1 MWLNAAKSVAQPHD
15 KGVCMRHNAT
25 FVGVGLALLCSVAV
39 FAQGAANQPYVA
51 PAFDTYTPNIPGVV
65 TGGTRVELITD
76 QLNGTEGPVALP
88 DGTLVFTEGGARRL
102 TRIDKDGKLSTFL
115 DNIQSGGLGF
125 DQKGR
130 MIANDNTQGK
140 QGIYIVHPRGAETTL
155 VDRKTQGFMGAND
168 LVVDKKGG
176 VYFTQPEQ
184 ANVGYILPD
193 RKGMK
198 IVAENVTRPNGIT
211 LSPDEKILYVNDSR
225 GEHLLAYDVQADGS
239 VTNRRNFAKYDQI
252 NTSSAGGD
260 VGPGLRYR
268 VTSCADGLAVDKEG
282 RVYNA
287 GCNGIQV
294 YSPQGRHLGTIPT
307 ARVVQNLAFAG
318 QDKKTLYL
326 VGRSAA
332 WKIQMLSEGF
342 KGRAK

>member
-1 MWLNAAKSVAQPHD
+1 
-15 KGVCMRHNAT
+15 MRHNAT
-25 FVGVGLALLCSVAV
+25 FVGVGLAWLCSVPV

-51 PAFDTYTPNIPGVV
+51 PAFDTYTPHIPGVV

-76 QLNGTEGPVALP
+76 QLSGTEGPVALP

-125 DQKGR
+125 DPKGR
-130 MIANDNTQGK
+130 LIANDNTPGK
-140 QGIYIVHPRGAETTL
+140 QGIYIVHPKGVERTL
-155 VDRKTQGFMGAND
+155 VDRGTQGFMGAND

-176 VYFTQPEQ
+176 VYFTQPVQ
-184 ANVGYILPD
+184 ANVGYIRPD
-193 RKGMK
+193 GTGMT
-198 IVAENVTRPNGIT
+198 IVAENITRPNGIT

-225 GEHLLAYDVQADGS
+225 GEYLLAYDVRPEGS
-239 VTNRRNFAKYDQI
+239 VTNRRNFVKYDQI
-252 NTSSAGGD
+252 NTSAAAGD
-260 VGPGLRYR
+260 VGPGLRYS
-268 VTSCADGLAVDKEG
+268 VTSCADGLAVDNEG

-294 YSPQGRHLGTIPT
+294 FSPQGRHLGTIPT

-318 QDKKTLYL
+318 PDKKTLYL

-332 WKIQMLSEGF
+332 WKIQTLTQGYL
-342 KGRAK
+342 GRAK

>member
-1 MWLNAAKSVAQPHD
+1 MK
-15 KGVCMRHNAT
+15 HNAT
-25 FVGVGLALLCSVAV
+25 LVGVGLAWLCSVSV
-39 FAQGAANQPYVA
+39 FTQGAANQPYVA

-65 TGGTRVELITD
+65 AGGTRVELITD
-76 QLNGTEGPVALP
+76 QLSGTEGPLALP

-102 TRIDKDGKLSTFL
+102 TRIDKDGKLSTFF

-130 MIANDNTQGK
+130 LIANDNTQGK
-140 QGIYIVHPRGAETTL
+140 QGIYVVLPKGAEKTL

-168 LVVDKKGG
+168 LTVDKKGG
-176 VYFTQPEQ
+176 VYFTQPDQ
-184 ANVGYILPD
+184 ANVGYIPPEGT
-193 RKGMK
+193 GMR
-198 IVAENVTRPNGIT
+198 IVAENITRPNGIT

-225 GEHLLAYDVQADGS
+225 GEYLLAYDVQADGS
-239 VTNRRNFAKYDQI
+239 VTNRRNFARYDQV
-252 NTSSAGGD
+252 NTSAAAGD

-282 RVYNA
+282 RVLNA

-318 QDKKTLYL
+318 PDKKTLYL

-332 WKIQMLSEGF
+332 WKIQTLTQGYA
-342 KGRAK
+342 GRAK